1 MLSYNISSGYWISK
15 DFYKPSN
22 VSPNPLA
29 QHISKVRNALEH
41 KYVKVYWDIIPDR
54 ANGEIDDLALYVSEE
69 ELKEETFWLLKLID
83 VYKRQPPNLYFYHIP
98 VWKFAQSLK

>member
-69 ELKEETFWLLKLID
+69 EVKEETFWLLKLIREIIID
-83 VYKRQPPNLYFYHIP
+83 VYKRQ
-98 VWKFAQSLK
+98 K